1 MPKEIY
7 ESDPISVPEVR
18 KILLDRAMEGE
29 DLSYM
34 QRIALEHA
42 QLTSRI
48 SSDVA
53 KKLVDDLIKTFSM
66 TKKSAITLANF
77 IPNNIEELKVLLG
90 KEAGNYEQE
99 SFDKMLEK
107 LNGLKLLTID
117 QIEKE
122 LKEIDDER
130 AKSEDENKEIDES
143 MIPEDLR

>member
-1 MPKEIY
+1 M
-7 ESDPISVPEVR
+7 
-18 KILLDRAMEGE
+18 
-29 DLSYM
+29 
-34 QRIALEHA
+34 
-42 QLTSRI
+42 
-48 SSDVA
+48 
-53 KKLVDDLIKTFSM
+53 
-66 TKKSAITLANF
+66 ANF

>member
-53 KKLVDDLIKTFSM
+53 KKLVDDLMKTFSL

-107 LNGLKLLTID
+107 LNGLKLLTVD

-130 AKSEDENKEIDES
+130 AKSEEENKEIDES

>member
-53 KKLVDDLIKTFSM
+53 KKLVDDLVKTFSM

>member
-48 SSDVA
+48 SSNDA
-53 KKLVDDLIKTFSM
+53 KKLVDDLMKTFSM

>member
-48 SSDVA
+48 SSDIA
-53 KKLVDDLIKTFSM
+53 KKLVDDLMKTFSM

-130 AKSEDENKEIDES
+130 AKSEEENKEIDES

>member
-1 MPKEIY
+1 MTKNL
-7 ESDPISVPEVR
+7 R
-18 KILLDRAMEGE
+18 KID
-29 DLSYM
+29 
-34 QRIALEHA
+34 
-42 QLTSRI
+42 I
-48 SSDVA
+48 SKKISEQSGFPILFS
-53 KKLVDDLIKTFSM
+53 KKLVDDLMKTFSM

>member
-53 KKLVDDLIKTFSM
+53 KKLVDDLMKTFSM
-66 TKKSAITLANF
+66 TKKS
-77 IPNNIEELKVLLG
+77 
-90 KEAGNYEQE
+90 
-99 SFDKMLEK
+99 
-107 LNGLKLLTID
+107 GLTSLTVS
-117 QIEKE
+117 Q
-122 LKEIDDER
+122 
-130 AKSEDENKEIDES
+130 KS
-143 MIPEDLR
+143 R

>member
-1 MPKEIY
+1 
-7 ESDPISVPEVR
+7 
-18 KILLDRAMEGE
+18 MEGE

-53 KKLVDDLIKTFSM
+53 KKLVDDLVKIFSM

>member
-53 KKLVDDLIKTFSM
+53 KKLVDDLVKTFSM

-77 IPNNIEELKVLLG
+77 IPNNLEELKVLLG

>member
-53 KKLVDDLIKTFSM
+53 KKLVDDLMKTFSM
-66 TKKSAITLANF
+66 TKKSAIALANF

-130 AKSEDENKEIDES
+130 AKSEEENKEIDES

>member
-53 KKLVDDLIKTFSM
+53 KKLVDDLVKTFSM

-130 AKSEDENKEIDES
+130 AKSENENKEIDES

>member
-53 KKLVDDLIKTFSM
+53 KKLVDDLVKTFSM

-77 IPNNIEELKVLLG
+77 ISNNIEELKVLLG

>member
-53 KKLVDDLIKTFSM
+53 KKIVDDLMKTFSM

>member
-53 KKLVDDLIKTFSM
+53 KKLVDDLMKTFSM

-122 LKEIDDER
+122 LKEIDDEK

>member
-1 MPKEIY
+1 MTKEIY

-53 KKLVDDLIKTFSM
+53 KKLVDDLMKTFSM

>member
-53 KKLVDDLIKTFSM
+53 KKLVDYLMKTFSM

-107 LNGLKLLTID
+107 LNGLKILTID

-130 AKSEDENKEIDES
+130 AKSEEENKEIDES

>member
-1 MPKEIY
+1 M
-7 ESDPISVPEVR
+7 
-18 KILLDRAMEGE
+18 
-29 DLSYM
+29 
-34 QRIALEHA
+34 
-42 QLTSRI
+42 
-48 SSDVA
+48 
-53 KKLVDDLIKTFSM
+53 KTFSM

-130 AKSEDENKEIDES
+130 AKSEEENKEIDES

>member
-53 KKLVDDLIKTFSM
+53 KKLVDDLMKTFSM

-130 AKSEDENKEIDES
+130 AKSEEENKEIDEF

>member
-53 KKLVDDLIKTFSM
+53 KKLVDDLMKTFSM

-143 MIPEDLR
+143 MIPEDLK

>member
-48 SSDVA
+48 SSDSA
-53 KKLVDDLIKTFSM
+53 KKLVDDLMKTFSM

-130 AKSEDENKEIDES
+130 AKSEEENKEIDES

>member
-53 KKLVDDLIKTFSM
+53 KKLVDDLMKTFSM
-66 TKKSAITLANF
+66 TKKVQLPWQIL
-77 IPNNIEELKVLLG
+77 
-90 KEAGNYEQE
+90 Y
-99 SFDKMLEK
+99 
-107 LNGLKLLTID
+107 LTI
-117 QIEKE
+117 
-122 LKEIDDER
+122 
-130 AKSEDENKEIDES
+130 
-143 MIPEDLR
+143 

>member
-42 QLTSRI
+42 QSTSRI

-53 KKLVDDLIKTFSM
+53 KKLVDDLMKTFSM

-130 AKSEDENKEIDES
+130 AKSEEENKEIDES

>member
-53 KKLVDDLIKTFSM
+53 KKLVDDLVKTFSM

-130 AKSEDENKEIDES
+130 AKSEDENKELE
-143 MIPEDLR
+143 

>member
-53 KKLVDDLIKTFSM
+53 KKLVDDLMKTFSM
-66 TKKSAITLANF
+66 IKKVRLPWQIL
-77 IPNNIEELKVLLG
+77 
-90 KEAGNYEQE
+90 Y
-99 SFDKMLEK
+99 
-107 LNGLKLLTID
+107 LTI
-117 QIEKE
+117 
-122 LKEIDDER
+122 
-130 AKSEDENKEIDES
+130 
-143 MIPEDLR
+143 

>member
-53 KKLVDDLIKTFSM
+53 KKLVDDLMKTFSM

-77 IPNNIEELKVLLG
+77 IPNNIEELKV
-90 KEAGNYEQE
+90 
-99 SFDKMLEK
+99 
-107 LNGLKLLTID
+107 LKLLTID

>member
-53 KKLVDDLIKTFSM
+53 KKLVDDLMKTFSM

-143 MIPEDLR
+143 TIPEDLR

>member
-53 KKLVDDLIKTFSM
+53 KKLVDDLMKTFSM

-130 AKSEDENKEIDES
+130 AKSEEENKEIDES

>member
-53 KKLVDDLIKTFSM
+53 KKLVDDLMKTFSM

-143 MIPEDLR
+143 MIPEDIR

>member
-53 KKLVDDLIKTFSM
+53 KKLVDDLAENIFND
-66 TKKSAITLANF
+66 KKKCNY
-77 IPNNIEELKVLLG
+77 LG
-90 KEAGNYEQE
+90 KFY
-99 SFDKMLEK
+99 
-107 LNGLKLLTID
+107 T
-117 QIEKE
+117 
-122 LKEIDDER
+122 
-130 AKSEDENKEIDES
+130 
-143 MIPEDLR
+143 

>member
-48 SSDVA
+48 SSNDA
-53 KKLVDDLIKTFSM
+53 KKLVDDLMKIFSM

-130 AKSEDENKEIDES
+130 AKTEDENKEIDES

>member
-53 KKLVDDLIKTFSM
+53 KKLVDDLMKTFSM

-107 LNGLKLLTID
+107 LNGLKLL
-117 QIEKE
+117 
-122 LKEIDDER
+122 
-130 AKSEDENKEIDES
+130 
-143 MIPEDLR
+143 

>member
-48 SSDVA
+48 SSNDA
-53 KKLVDDLIKTFSM
+53 KKLVDDLMKTFSM

-130 AKSEDENKEIDES
+130 AKTEDENKEIDES

>member
-53 KKLVDDLIKTFSM
+53 KKLVDDLMKTFSM

-77 IPNNIEELKVLLG
+77 IPNNLEELKVLLG

-130 AKSEDENKEIDES
+130 AKSEEENKEIDES

>member
-53 KKLVDDLIKTFSM
+53 KKLVDDLMKTFSL

-130 AKSEDENKEIDES
+130 AKSEEENKEIDES

>member
-1 MPKEIY
+1 
-7 ESDPISVPEVR
+7 
-18 KILLDRAMEGE
+18 
-29 DLSYM
+29 
-34 QRIALEHA
+34 
-42 QLTSRI
+42 
-48 SSDVA
+48 
-53 KKLVDDLIKTFSM
+53 M

>member
-7 ESDPISVPEVR
+7 ESDPVSVPEVR

-53 KKLVDDLIKTFSM
+53 KKLVDDLMKTFSM

>member
-53 KKLVDDLIKTFSM
+53 KKLVDDLVKTFSM

-130 AKSEDENKEIDES
+130 AKSEEENKEIDES